1 MQQVYSLRRIS
12 KKAIIAPV
20 EEETLWIRYRFD
32 FSDGSSK
39 EFLMELEKPGLQML
53 RKPGMPL
60 PEWTKL
66 THHQCPNC
74 PLHTTTHLYCPI
86 AVNLVDVIEAFTDVI
101 SHEEADVEV
110 ITESRKYSAR
120 INVTHAVGSLIGI
133 FMATSGCP
141 IMDRL
146 KPMVLTH
153 LPFPT
158 TEESVYRVISMY
170 LMAQYFR
177 FKNGHSAD
185 WSLEKFGEFFEAV
198 TLVNQSFVRR
208 LTSFVE
214 KDVSLNAVVLLNCFA
229 TAAKRVIACERL
241 EEVEQMFGAFL
252 HAPSGA

>member
-1 MQQVYSLRRIS
+1 M
-12 KKAIIAPV
+12 
-20 EEETLWIRYRFD
+20 EEKTHWIRYRFD
-32 FSDGSSK
+32 FSAGDSK
-39 EFLMELEKPGLQML
+39 EFLVELEKPGLQM
-53 RKPGMPL
+53 RKKSGMPL

-66 THHQCPNC
+66 GHHQCPHC
-74 PLHTTTHLYCPI
+74 PLSTASCLYCPI
-86 AVNLVDVIEAFTDVI
+86 AVNLVGVIEAFTDVI

-120 INVTHAVGSLIGI
+120 VNVTHAVGSLIGI

-158 TEESVYRVISMY
+158 TDESIYRSISMY

-177 FKNGHSAD
+177 FKNGRSAD
-185 WSLEKFGEFFEAV
+185 WNMEKFGDFFEDIN
-198 TLVNQSFVRR
+198 LVNQSFVKR

-229 TAAKRVIACERL
+229 TAAKRVIARERF
-241 EEVEQMFGAFL
+241 EEVEQMFEAYLDGPAD
-252 HAPSGA
+252 S